1 MNIKS
6 IIRGELGMDVIDRPI
21 TDSCNV
27 EVEKL
32 QNGAY
37 EEVEAL
43 LKEIRG
49 LKAEI
54 RAREGTIVSI
64 CKKYKISAIL
74 E

>member
-1 MNIKS
+1 
-6 IIRGELGMDVIDRPI
+6 MDVIDRPL
-21 TDSCNV
+21 TDNCNV

-37 EEVEAL
+37 EEVETL

-54 RAREGTIVSI
+54 RSREGAIVSI
-64 CKKYKISAIL
+64 CKKYKISAVL